1 MDRIEIINKLIK
13 SINGKKYLEIGVE
26 GGLCF
31 PNIDAEY
38 KVGVDP
44 DIHSKATVKETS
56 DSFFEKNT
64 EFFDVIF
71 VDGLHLA
78 EQVEKDVINSLKVLN
93 DGGYIVCHDLLPT
106 QEYMQLRNRL
116 SGLWTGDC
124 WKAWVKL
131 RSERSDLVMYAID
144 TDWGCGVIQKGSQNT
159 INIDNIPLTY
169 SNLMKHKQEWLNI
182 VSIEEFN
189 TKIGQ

>member
-31 PNIDAEY
+31 PNIQAEY

-159 INIDNIPLTY
+159 INIDNIPITY

-189 TKIGQ
+189 TKVGQ

>member
-31 PNIDAEY
+31 PNIQAEY

-64 EFFDVIF
+64 EFFDVVF

-106 QEYMQLRNRL
+106 QEYMQLRNRM

-131 RSERSDLVMYAID
+131 RSERSDLTMYAID

-169 SNLMKHKQEWLNI
+169 SNLIKHKQEWLNI